1 MSFPTAGLSYS
12 SISVCDKELGR
23 REGVV
28 EARLGG
34 SGFAY
39 FADLADLADL
49 EDFELLLEFLRRNEE
64 PSTVDCICTGT

>member
-1 MSFPTAGLSYS
+1 M
-12 SISVCDKELGR
+12 
-23 REGVV
+23 V